1 MPIPEDIIQSVA
13 IDNVKTI
20 ASGPSVNSQFYQGL
34 AMANAVHNQNLSQQ
48 NAIAEQNAMGVAR
61 LATVKQLI
69 EVDPTESVAVNKMMT
84 GNDVASQMQSLL
96 AALNSGGQGVKS
108 MQTTPPIFTD
118 KAS

>member
-1 MPIPEDIIQSVA
+1 MPIPDMITESVA

-34 AMANAVHNQNLSQQ
+34 AMGNAVANQNLQQ
-48 NAIAEQNAMGVAR
+48 QQAVAEANSMGIAR
-61 LATVKQLI
+61 LASISKLI
-69 EVDPTESVAVNKMMT
+69 EIDPTESVAINKVMT

-108 MQTTPPIFTD
+108 LVVTPP
-118 KAS
+118 KSEAA